1 MSFLA
6 WIDFDQ
12 ADRDRTRRI
21 MDLFDK
27 EDSRDE
33 LGLGSVRDAP
43 SDIMFPGTSTIQTR
57 LRYMMFVPLVFRLT
71 NRFNETVSRAK
82 GLALVIGL
90 PRLREFKCNSVEL
103 MRPVN
108 TLCAQEETS

>member
-21 MDLFDK
+21 MDLFGQ

-33 LGLGSVRDAP
+33 LGLGSVRDALA
-43 SDIMFPGTSTIQTR
+43 DLMFPESHSTIR
-57 LRYMMFVPLVFRLT
+57 
-71 NRFNETVSRAK
+71 RACRIV
-82 GLALVIGL
+82 L
-90 PRLREFKCNSVEL
+90 
-103 MRPVN
+103 
-108 TLCAQEETS
+108 